1 MGEKKLIL
9 TAKVR
14 YNIDTVYDD
23 KTQGEQKMEQT
34 NEKKDV
40 KMMVLED
47 IVEYARERYVA
58 SFQKEDDETLIIRFV
73 GGRTV
78 RVTVTE
84 AESL

>member
-1 MGEKKLIL
+1 
-9 TAKVR
+9 
-14 YNIDTVYDD
+14 
-23 KTQGEQKMEQT
+23 MEQT

-84 AESL
+84 TESL

>member
-9 TAKVR
+9 TVKVR